1 MNATP
6 ASWEARKRCSR
17 KNLLTGEETTGRR
30 SRRELHCKLKQY
42 RAIATR
48 YEKSAGNFLAIH
60 LVAAV
65 ICLN

>member
-1 MNATP
+1 MNATQ

-48 YEKSAGNFLAIH
+48 YENFLAIH